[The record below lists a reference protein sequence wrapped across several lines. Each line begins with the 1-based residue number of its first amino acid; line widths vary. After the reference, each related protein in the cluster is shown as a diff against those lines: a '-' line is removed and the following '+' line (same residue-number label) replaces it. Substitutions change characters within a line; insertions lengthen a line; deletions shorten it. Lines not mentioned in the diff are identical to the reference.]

1 LSSLLIDDAA
11 QEEKEQLQRQVREL
25 QARLEVEMA
34 HRFGQGTD
42 AEQER
47 GRECTVQLAQN
58 RRLRREL
65 VAQQNRFASAHA
77 LLGEYIFTVRVPPL
91 ARGEE

>member
-1 LSSLLIDDAA
+1 M

-25 QARLEVEMA
+25 QAQLDLVMTR
-34 HRFGQGTD
+34 RFGQGTD

-47 GRECTVQLAQN
+47 GRECTAQLAQN

-77 LLGEYIFTVRVPPL
+77 LLGEYIFTVWAPL
-91 ARGEE
+91 LASGEEL